1 MLNYNLF
8 TFIYGVVA
16 SNYRTFVLLT
26 TSYKDAFT
34 TEMALS
40 NPSGL
45 LPPAVAK

>member
-8 TFIYGVVA
+8 TFIYSVVA
-16 SNYRTFVLLT
+16 SKYRTLVLSI
-26 TSYKDAFT
+26 TSYIDAFT